1 MYLMMCIILERF
13 HRMDGSNVFL
23 LTGTDEHGQKVQ
35 QSAAAA
41 GKTPQQFADDVSEQ
55 FRALSDA
62 LHCNSSTFLRT
73 TEARHREAV
82 QHLWRRLV
90 ERDQIYLGRYQGWY
104 SVRDE
109 AFYSETELVDGKAPT
124 GRPYS
129 HSHANRFCNV

>member
-1 MYLMMCIILERF
+1 
-13 HRMDGSNVFL
+13 MDGRNVFL

-41 GKTPQQFADDVSEQ
+41 GKTPQQFADDVAEQ
-55 FRALSDA
+55 FRALGAA
-62 LHCNSSTFLRT
+62 LHCSPTTFIRT
-73 TEARHREAV
+73 TEARHKEAV

-109 AFYSETELVDGKAPT
+109 AFYAETELVDGKAPT
-124 GRPYS
+124 GS
-129 HSHANRFCNV
+129 L

>member
-1 MYLMMCIILERF
+1 
-13 HRMDGSNVFL
+13 MDGSNVFL

-55 FRALSDA
+55 FRALSAA
-62 LHCNSSTFLRT
+62 LHCYPSTFLRT
-73 TEARHREAV
+73 TETRHREAV
-82 QHLWRRLV
+82 QHLWQRLV

-124 GRPYS
+124 GRTD
-129 HSHANRFCNV
+129 